1 MHSRQKQSPLLEL
14 FSGLDYV
21 TLLTALV
28 GSLYGLAL
36 VYSATHSTLKDGKII
51 SSDVRSMFLSVALG
65 VVICLLVSNVNYEA
79 VAKLWPVIAAG
90 CVGLMIYTFFFGIA
104 PDARQDARSW
114 IDLKVLTFQSC
125 QTVSRQDFDAG
136 ATYLSLM
143 RQNVA
148 ALKEGLA

>member
-36 VYSATHSTLKDGKII
+36 VYSATHSALKDGKII

-65 VVICLLVSNVNYEA
+65 IALGMGSTLFSLA
-79 VAKLWPVIAAG
+79 LRRMPGRTLAAG
-90 CVGLMIYTFFFGIA
+90 ST
-104 PDARQDARSW
+104 
-114 IDLKVLTFQSC
+114 
-125 QTVSRQDFDAG
+125 
-136 ATYLSLM
+136 
-143 RQNVA
+143 
-148 ALKEGLA
+148 

>member
-21 TLLTALV
+21 TLLTAMV

-90 CVGLMIYTFFFGIA
+90 CVGFSLALHRMPGRTPA
-104 PDARQDARSW
+104 
-114 IDLKVLTFQSC
+114 
-125 QTVSRQDFDAG
+125 AG
-136 ATYLSLM
+136 ST
-143 RQNVA
+143 
-148 ALKEGLA
+148 

>member
-21 TLLTALV
+21 TLLTAMV

-36 VYSATHSTLKDGKII
+36 VYSATHSALKDGKII

-79 VAKLWPVIAAG
+79 VAKLWPGDRRRVRRFDDLHFFLWHCAG
-90 CVGLMIYTFFFGIA
+90 CPAGRPQLDRPEGADF
-104 PDARQDARSW
+104 P
-114 IDLKVLTFQSC
+114 VL
-125 QTVSRQDFDAG
+125 
-136 ATYLSLM
+136 
-143 RQNVA
+143 
-148 ALKEGLA
+148 